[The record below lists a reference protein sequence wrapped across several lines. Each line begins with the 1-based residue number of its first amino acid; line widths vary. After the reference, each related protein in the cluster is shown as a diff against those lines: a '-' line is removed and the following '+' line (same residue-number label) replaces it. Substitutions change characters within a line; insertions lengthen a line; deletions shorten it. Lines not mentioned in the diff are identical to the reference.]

1 MISDRV
7 ISDGEI
13 SDKVLAS
20 RVALSGDHQAFT
32 LLVERHQGAIR
43 NYMRH
48 LLVNDD
54 ATADDLA
61 QETFLTAFQKMGSWR
76 GTAKLSTWMHS
87 IAYRKFLDYQ
97 RKQRRQITM
106 ANLPDAGQDNRQAL
120 DAEIMAKHLLGLL
133 KPKDRAVMM
142 LAYGAGMSHAEIAN
156 VVDRP
161 LGSVK
166 ARIHRAKLK
175 LYNWLQDNDH
185 SIQTQTKNQFPKRE
199 GRHA

>member
-1 MISDRV
+1 M
-7 ISDGEI
+7 I
-13 SDKVLAS
+13 SDKVLAA
-20 RVALSGDHQAFT
+20 RVALTGDHQAFT

-43 NYMRH
+43 NYMRR
-48 LLVNDD
+48 LLVSDD
-54 ATADDLA
+54 AAADDLA

-76 GTAKLSTWMHS
+76 GTAKLSTWLHS

-97 RKQRRQITM
+97 RKHRRQMTV
-106 ANLPDAGQDNRQAL
+106 ANMPDIGQDNREAIN
-120 DAEIMAKHLLGLL
+120 AEIMAKHLMGLL
-133 KPKDRAVMM
+133 KPKDRAVMT

-156 VVDRP
+156 VVDQP

-175 LYNWLQDNDH
+175 LHKWLQDNDH
-185 SIQTQTKNQFPKRE
+185 SIQTQAKNQSPKRE